1 MIKSD
6 VSFNI
11 YTLLHCITGMKQ
23 YENKSLEV
31 SMNEWTNGT
40 SRWIDIMTKCKP
52 AIPANKHG
60 GESVVVLSFII
71 KQTTD

>member
-1 MIKSD
+1 MIKSG

-31 SMNEWTNGT
+31 SMNEWTD
-40 SRWIDIMTKCKP
+40 RWIDRYMIYIDTLY
-52 AIPANKHG
+52 IYRN
-60 GESVVVLSFII
+60 
-71 KQTTD
+71 

>member
-1 MIKSD
+1 MIKSG

-31 SMNEWTNGT
+31 SMNG
-40 SRWIDIMTKCKP
+40 WIDRY
-52 AIPANKHG
+52 N
-60 GESVVVLSFII
+60 
-71 KQTTD
+71 

>member
-11 YTLLHCITGMKQ
+11 YTLLHCITGMRQ

-31 SMNEWTNGT
+31 SMNELMDKQTNGWT
-40 SRWIDIMTKCKP
+40 DNMT
-52 AIPANKHG
+52 
-60 GESVVVLSFII
+60 
-71 KQTTD
+71 